1 MILFPYFSLK
11 YDSTSLSHIGWL
23 KGDLSEIVSSVD
35 SIVNES
41 RTITNNLQV
50 YTTARSKYDLDRDNY
65 NTQLDRIQYLRENLN
80 MTVANPVVQNILQSL
95 QLFPKCINDT
105 FGTERWRQCNSDSQY
120 NSTTPQL
127 DLIFKSQ
134 FKLINESNTKI
145 TETAGRINS
154 KITKIDEQIGK
165 PGDIPS
171 YKNIVENYLVISN
184 NTHSTFGN
192 VTSNLHPINVKTIY
206 YASLA
211 ATPGLDL
218 IRFKKIRN
226 SLQEL
231 QDSIEG
237 RNNEINSNIQKLAS
251 RFDQFESPLGKVPL
265 GFNETIVAFPLLL
278 AVGFFIYSFILW
290 QVMRLRVDLYR
301 EYQVNDPLL
310 KLKIEGFASFLAP
323 IWIDPIR
330 PKHRQLPQL
339 LILFIPLALFSAC
352 FYIVIDVLFYLDDPN
367 TSSDDI
373 FSGANDINKIIF
385 LVLNALGLVLVMY
398 SYIRL
403 FNDWNM
409 YIRMYARS

>member
-1 MILFPYFSLK
+1 LSLRPYIASPMDQKNIDKRLTEVRELYKGKANDLQKAFVILIGFGLFFFFMILFPYFSLK

-95 QLFPKCINDT
+95 QLYPKCINDT

-171 YKNIVENYLVISN
+171 YKNIVENYLVI
-184 NTHSTFGN
+184 
-192 VTSNLHPINVKTIY
+192 
-206 YASLA
+206 
-211 ATPGLDL
+211 
-218 IRFKKIRN
+218 
-226 SLQEL
+226 
-231 QDSIEG
+231 
-237 RNNEINSNIQKLAS
+237 
-251 RFDQFESPLGKVPL
+251 
-265 GFNETIVAFPLLL
+265 
-278 AVGFFIYSFILW
+278 
-290 QVMRLRVDLYR
+290 
-301 EYQVNDPLL
+301 
-310 KLKIEGFASFLAP
+310 
-323 IWIDPIR
+323 
-330 PKHRQLPQL
+330 
-339 LILFIPLALFSAC
+339 
-352 FYIVIDVLFYLDDPN
+352 
-367 TSSDDI
+367 
-373 FSGANDINKIIF
+373 
-385 LVLNALGLVLVMY
+385 
-398 SYIRL
+398 
-403 FNDWNM
+403 
-409 YIRMYARS
+409 